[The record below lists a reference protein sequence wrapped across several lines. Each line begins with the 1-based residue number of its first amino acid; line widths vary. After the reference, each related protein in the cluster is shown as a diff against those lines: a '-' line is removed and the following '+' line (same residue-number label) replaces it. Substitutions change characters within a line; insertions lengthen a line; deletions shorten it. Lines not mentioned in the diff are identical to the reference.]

1 MSKKG
6 VGSEKTQAD
15 VCGLGEFPQGVGESK
30 VFCTWPT
37 IYQGHH
43 NLKGPPHTHI
53 EKKSPFSK
61 GFPGGASGKEPA
73 CQCRRY
79 KTQVLYLGREDPP
92 EEESM
97 AAHSSISAWRIP
109 WTEEL
114 GELQSVGS
122 LRVGQD

>member
-73 CQCRRY
+73 CQCRRCE
-79 KTQVLYLGREDPP
+79 RSRFDP
-92 EEESM
+92 
-97 AAHSSISAWRIP
+97 WVGKIP
-109 WTEEL
+109 WRRAWQPSL
-114 GELQSVGS
+114 VFLPGESQGQRS
-122 LRVGQD
+122 LAGYSPQRIRHD